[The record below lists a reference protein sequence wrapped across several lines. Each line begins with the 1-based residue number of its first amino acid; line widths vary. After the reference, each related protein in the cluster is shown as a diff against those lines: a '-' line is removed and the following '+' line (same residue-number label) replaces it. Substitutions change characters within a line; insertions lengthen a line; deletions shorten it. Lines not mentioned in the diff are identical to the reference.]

1 MLSLP
6 GLLICKFWIKSLF
19 GGEIMANE
27 IQRDSIATLPANS
40 HSITSQHHPHAKKDL
55 LCLAWH
61 SATPPPLINLEFTY
75 QKQGKEE
82 EEKQG
87 GQPGQ
92 SIFHLV
98 LANSEH
104 LSQAHRLAGV
114 PGWAFNTLRPIC
126 LLPAITIIFFT
137 VLSPCFSAPS

>member
-1 MLSLP
+1 MRYRET
-6 GLLICKFWIKSLF
+6 LLQLYQPTPK
-19 GGEIMANE
+19 
-27 IQRDSIATLPANS
+27 
-40 HSITSQHHPHAKKDL
+40 HHITSQHHPHAKKDL

-114 PGWAFNTLRPIC
+114 PGWAFNTLRPMC

-137 VLSPCFSAPS
+137 VLSPCFSAPIPTIIIALPFLWLCRKEIGGANL